1 TLLDGT
7 ALVHWPDYSRV
18 RITIDRLTTELAWAT
33 LAVAAGVFV
42 VVEGLLVLAALRL
55 RQTARERPRTARQRP
70 RTARQRPMEALPDYR
85 ASWGRELLWTLL
97 PAVGLLALGLLGLRG
112 LLGAAPGP

>member
-1 TLLDGT
+1 M
-7 ALVHWPDYSRV
+7 
-18 RITIDRLTTELAWAT
+18 
-33 LAVAAGVFV
+33 FV

-55 RQTARERPRTARQRP
+55 RHTASERAPA
-70 RTARQRPMEALPDYR
+70 ALPDYR
-85 ASWGRELLWTLL
+85 PSWGRELLWTLL